1 MSVGSVFSRIW
12 SYFTSDSGPPLV
24 RNKPVRELS
33 SDELATQL
41 SKSLEG
47 DPSNAEAL
55 EHKPLFSWQI
65 TANELSEEAE
75 SLQECYINEMYGD
88 CNVDEYEEARRGLNA
103 ISAAT
108 YQDIMSVK
116 GVADNNADYYQQLR
130 AGNLPSDY
138 TYRLSED
145 KWQRIKALNVGNI
158 YIFGLLRYLEGE
170 NSKLEDDFGLYFVPS
185 KAWMGIA
192 VDKLRAKFSREF
204 SGEGLEI
211 MAGQGALSHFLNE
224 NYELK
229 VKATD
234 NFKTHQH
241 IVSEATHCIGVDVL
255 EMDAVSAIRKNR
267 QAEFLVIS
275 WPPGD
280 REIQGGVISNPNDV
294 EILDAWA
301 CRGPILFIG
310 LRRSFAGVWLTGS
323 EAFHK
328 KLLKQYGSEVIEAY
342 RSKSFAIRDEAV
354 LFTPKNERWVKS
366 TVKNTALAQ
375 GTELF

>member
-12 SYFTSDSGPPLV
+12 SYFTSDSGQPLV
-24 RNKPVRELS
+24 RSKPVRELS

-41 SKSLEG
+41 SNSLEG
-47 DPSNAEAL
+47 DLSNSEAL

-75 SLQECYINEMYGD
+75 SLRECYINEMYGG
-88 CNVDEYEEARRGLNA
+88 CNFDEYQEARHGLNA
-103 ISAAT
+103 ISAVT
-108 YQDIMSVK
+108 YQAILSAE
-116 GVADNNADYYQQLR
+116 GVADNNADYYQQLS

-138 TYRLSED
+138 TYRLSDD
-145 KWQRIKALNVGNI
+145 KWQRIQGLDVGNI

-170 NSKLEDDFGLYFVPS
+170 DSRLEDDFGLYFVPS

-192 VDKLRAKFSREF
+192 VDKLRAKFSQEF

-211 MAGQGALSHFLNE
+211 MAGKGILSHFLNE
-224 NYELK
+224 NYELNMT
-229 VKATD
+229 ATD

-241 IVSEATHCIGVDVL
+241 IVSEATHCIVGDVL

-267 QAEFLVIS
+267 QAKFLVVS

-280 REIQGGVISNPNDV
+280 REIQGGIIINPYDV
-294 EILDAWA
+294 DILDAWA

-328 KLLKQYGSEVIEAY
+328 KLLDQYDPEVIEEY
-342 RSKSFAIRDEAV
+342 RSKSFAIRDEAI
-354 LFTPKNERWVKS
+354 LFTPKNER
-366 TVKNTALAQ
+366 
-375 GTELF
+375 

>member
-1 MSVGSVFSRIW
+1 M
-12 SYFTSDSGPPLV
+12 
-24 RNKPVRELS
+24 
-33 SDELATQL
+33 
-41 SKSLEG
+41 EG
-47 DPSNAEAL
+47 DPSNTEAL

-138 TYRLSED
+138 TYQLSED

-234 NFKTHQH
+234 IFKTHQH

-342 RSKSFAIRDEAV
+342 RSKSFAIRYEAV